1 MGGYVQYKYGTF
13 FPIVLSLWSILAL
26 SSTLASE
33 AKRGSLEFVAAAP
46 ISRRRIV
53 LEKLSGHIL
62 VDRDRIRRGVRLD
75 GDRRRA
81 STASCPATRSRSRR
95 PSPTRSSS
103 G

>member
-46 ISRRRIV
+46 LSRRRIA

-62 VDRDRIRRGVRLD
+62 VIAIACVAVFLVD
-75 GDRRRA
+75 GDRRRVQ
-81 STASCPATRSRSRR
+81 RR
-95 PSPTRSSS
+95 AARRRDPGHAPRSPTRSSS
-103 G
+103 A